1 MTTSVTLERRLV
13 EAFADARTSVEENPD
28 LFARVTR
35 ILEDARARRRFRMEA
50 RLGILAFVAANAA
63 LALALSDIDNRRITM
78 PWWVIELITNI
89 VLVAIAVGLGPFI
102 KRFGRSYA
110 ADVFRANPRTG
121 KSYLVLTDVAYY
133 LIFTS
138 FVLFTVTFVEPIDWM
153 DSTGAQLKH
162 EVARV
167 GGILLIMG
175 VLHAANVVAL
185 PVIGGLLSNNKRLE
199 SPRSDSSV
207 GVPSAGSVRR
217 RRSPFRRSDRAPGSC
232 ASNPPLAR
240 PRPPIRRPDAAQC
253 GRMPVLVS
261 VVDSRQRFRAMLRRR

>member
-1 MTTSVTLERRLV
+1 MSDTALEQRLID
-13 EAFADARTSVEENPD
+13 AFTDARASVHENPD

-35 ILEDARARRRFRMEA
+35 SLEESVARRRWRWK
-50 RLGILAFVAANAA
+50 LAGGLTLFVLANAV
-63 LALALSDIDNRRITM
+63 LALTLSDFDNRRFNM
-78 PWWVIELITNI
+78 DWWVIELITNI
-89 VLVAIAVGLGPFI
+89 VLVALAVGLGPFI

-138 FVLFTVTFVEPIDWM
+138 FVLFTVTFVEPDDWV

-175 VLHAANVVAL
+175 ILHAANVVAL
-185 PVIGGLLSNNKRLE
+185 PVIGRLLSSNKRLDE
-199 SPRSDSSV
+199 GRAAST
-207 GVPSAGSVRR
+207 AGAPPLGPGTWILHVE
-217 RRSPFRRSDRAPGSC
+217 RAPGPGLSDDGGQP
-232 ASNPPLAR
+232 S
-240 PRPPIRRPDAAQC
+240 PD
-253 GRMPVLVS
+253 
-261 VVDSRQRFRAMLRRR
+261 

>member
-1 MTTSVTLERRLV
+1 MSDITLEQRLI

-35 ILEDARARRRFRMEA
+35 SLEDAQLRRRFRWT
-50 RLGILAFVAANAA
+50 VAGCIVSFITANAG
-63 LALALSDIDNRRITM
+63 LAIALSQSDNGRFNM
-78 PWWVIELITNI
+78 PWWVIEMITNI
-89 VLVAIAVGLGPFI
+89 VLVALAIGLGPFI

-138 FVLFTVTFVEPIDWM
+138 FVLFTVSFVEHKDWV
-153 DSTGAQLKH
+153 DSTGQQLKA

-175 VLHAANVVAL
+175 ILHAANVVAL
-185 PVIGGLLSNNKRLE
+185 PIIGGLLSSNKRLDDRLE
-199 SPRSDSSV
+199 GGQSQSTVSV
-207 GVPSAGSVRR
+207 PPLGAGTWILRVEQ
-217 RRSPFRRSDRAPGSC
+217 APGSMP
-232 ASNPPLAR
+232 AAPP
-240 PRPPIRRPDAAQC
+240 
-253 GRMPVLVS
+253 S
-261 VVDSRQRFRAMLRRR
+261 EE

>member
-1 MTTSVTLERRLV
+1 MSELALERRLI

-28 LFARVTR
+28 LFARVSQS
-35 ILEDARARRRFRMEA
+35 LEDARARRRYRWSIA
-50 RLGILAFVAANAA
+50 GYIAAFVVANTA
-63 LALALSDIDNRRITM
+63 LALVLSYSDNGRFNM

-89 VLVAIAVGLGPFI
+89 VLIALAIGLGPFI

-138 FVLFTVTFVEPIDWM
+138 FVLFTVSFVEHDDWHQ
-153 DSTGAQLKH
+153 SVGTQLKA

-175 VLHAANVVAL
+175 ILHAANVVAL
-185 PVIGGLLSNNKRLE
+185 PIIGRLLSSNKRLDDTRPDGGS
-199 SPRSDSSV
+199 SPSGLSV
-207 GVPSAGSVRR
+207 
-217 RRSPFRRSDRAPGSC
+217 
-232 ASNPPLAR
+232 PPLGAGTWILR
-240 PRPPIRRPDAAQC
+240 VEQAPASSPPDPSTS
-253 GRMPVLVS
+253 G
-261 VVDSRQRFRAMLRRR
+261 